1 MPLRERGPPL
11 SFKLKL
17 VAYFLLLSLLPVAAS
32 FAGFSAVMAR
42 SESRLADAQLQAGL
56 RAGVAAYQ
64 EEVASARASAT
75 NYAGARRVQ
84 RALADG
90 DFAALTTYTRQ
101 VPTIRFETG
110 DLRIGLKHDGAAEV
124 AVAVVDGADGTELG
138 SVIASIP
145 LDESLARRLRER
157 SGLQSGQRLAIVSG
171 NKIVAAAPGLGGT
184 LRLSGGGPRT
194 VTFGKTRYR
203 AIAAKAAPGQSFRL
217 AVLSPQSWIDAANR
231 SAKLRLL
238 AALAASLA
246 LVALV
251 AYLEGR
257 SIVGHLR
264 RLVDA
269 AHGIARGRLG
279 ERVGVRGN
287 DEFADLG
294 RAFNEMAEQLQA
306 RLEDLEAERRRL
318 RDATVRFGEA
328 LAATHDVDQLLRAI
342 VETAV
347 ESTRATGGLLIGRE
361 GHVVHV
367 GDPDTGPER
376 FELPLR
382 AGRTD
387 FGTLVLAGPAFSIH
401 DIEAASL
408 LVGHAVVAL
417 ENARLHR
424 ILERQARVDGLT
436 GLANRR
442 AAEDTLTSELARAA
456 RFGATLSVVMAD
468 LDDFKSINDRFG
480 HPAGDLVLREFAG
493 VLAETLREID
503 LAARWGGE
511 EFALVLPGT
520 DSEGAAAVAE
530 RVREAVA
537 DRTILTGEGATIP
550 VTASFGVATYPAV
563 SSAEALVA
571 AADSALYDAK
581 RAGKNRVVVS
591 PLSDPVDV

>member
-1 MPLRERGPPL
+1 
-11 SFKLKL
+11 
-17 VAYFLLLSLLPVAAS
+17 
-32 FAGFSAVMAR
+32 MAK
-42 SESRLADAQLQAGL
+42 SESRLVDAQLQAGL

-64 EEVASARASAT
+64 EELASAARLASS
-75 NYAGARRVQ
+75 YAGNRRVQ
-84 RALADG
+84 QALANYDVL
-90 DFAALTTYTRQ
+90 ALNSITRR
-101 VPTIRFETG
+101 VSTIRLESGSFKVGHTYP
-110 DLRIGLKHDGAAEV
+110 LAAEQSV
-124 AVAVVDGADGTELG
+124 TVTSSDGLELG
-138 SVIASIP
+138 SVIASVAI
-145 LDESLARRLRER
+145 ENELADRLRR
-157 SGLQSGQRLAIVSG
+157 QSGLQEGQRIALIQDG
-171 NKIVAAAPGLGGT
+171 KIVAASPGLGGV
-184 LRLSGGGPRT
+184 LRLPGSRPVTVQLGG
-194 VTFGKTRYR
+194 TRYR
-203 AIAAKAAPGQSFRL
+203 AIAASATAEPAFRI

-231 SAKLRLL
+231 NAKLRLL

-257 SIVGHLR
+257 SIVSHLR

-269 AHGIARGRLG
+269 AHGIARGRLS

-287 DEFADLG
+287 DEFAELG
-294 RAFNEMAEQLQA
+294 RAFNDMAEQLQA

-361 GHVVHV
+361 GQTVQV
-367 GDPDTGPER
+367 GDPDAGPER

-387 FGTLVLAGPAFSIH
+387 FGTLVLSGPAFSIH
-401 DIEAASL
+401 DVEAAAL

-442 AAEDTLTSELARAA
+442 SAEDALTSELARAG
-456 RFGATLSVVMAD
+456 RFGNSLAVVMTD
-468 LDDFKSINDRFG
+468 LDDFKSVNDRHG

-503 LAARWGGE
+503 LASRWGGE
-511 EFALVLPGT
+511 EFALILPGT
-520 DSEGAAAVAE
+520 DLEGAAHVAE
-530 RVREAVA
+530 RVREALA
-537 DRTILTGEGATIP
+537 ERMILTAEGVP
-550 VTASFGVATYPAV
+550 VRITASFGVAAYPAV
-563 SSAEALVA
+563 QSAEGLVA
-571 AADSALYDAK
+571 AADAALYEAK
-581 RAGKNRVVVS
+581 RAGKNRVAVS
-591 PLSDPVDV
+591 PLEEPVP